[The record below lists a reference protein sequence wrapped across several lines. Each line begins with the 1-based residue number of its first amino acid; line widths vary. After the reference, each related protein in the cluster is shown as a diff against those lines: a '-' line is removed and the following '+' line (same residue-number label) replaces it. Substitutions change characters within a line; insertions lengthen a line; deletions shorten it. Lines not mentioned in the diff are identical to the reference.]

1 MPIEITESDL
11 SAPRTLA
18 RGDEVVIRLPE
29 NPTTGYRW
37 QVTHSGAG
45 ELALLEERFVPGADN
60 AGVGAGGDRLLRF
73 RGRSAGEVRL
83 EAVLR
88 RAWDPPQ
95 ASLRRHEF
103 AIVVR

>member
-1 MPIEITESDL
+1 MPIEISGDNPP
-11 SAPRTLA
+11 APRTLA

-45 ELALLEERFVPGADN
+45 ELALVEERFVPGSGG
-60 AGVGAGGDRLLRF
+60 AGVGASGDRLLRF
-73 RGRSAGEVRL
+73 LGQKAGEVRV

-88 RAWDPPQ
+88 RPWDPPR
-95 ASLRRHEF
+95 AGAERREF